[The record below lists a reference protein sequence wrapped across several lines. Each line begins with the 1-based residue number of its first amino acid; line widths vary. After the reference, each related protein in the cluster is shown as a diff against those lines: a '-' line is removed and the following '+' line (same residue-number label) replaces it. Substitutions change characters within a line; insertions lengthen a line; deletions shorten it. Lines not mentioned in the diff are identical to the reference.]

1 MMRQS
6 INKTIATLVVAS
18 LGVFSLSAIAGQDE
32 TQRQIVQQAIKAKQK
47 LKEAEAAKA
56 QERQRLMGEHLK
68 MMKET
73 LGEMQKLK
81 PKDGMTAQEHEAWIA
96 AHQSLMEDLMSQMM
110 EEHHM
115 MMGMGKMPAGMD
127 DMHQH

>member
-1 MMRQS
+1 MMRQT
-6 INKTIATLVVAS
+6 INKSIATLILAS
-18 LGVFSLSAIAGQDE
+18 LGAFSLSAIAGQDE

-56 QERQRLMGEHLK
+56 LERQRLMGDHLK

-73 LGEMQKLK
+73 LGEMRKLK
-81 PKDGMTAQEHEAWIA
+81 PTDGMTAQEHEAWIET
-96 AHQSLMEDLMSQMM
+96 HQSLMEEMMSQMM

>member
-1 MMRQS
+1 MMRQT
-6 INKTIATLVVAS
+6 INKSIATLILAS
-18 LGVFSLSAIAGQDE
+18 LGAFSLSAIAGQDE

-56 QERQRLMGEHLK
+56 KERQRLMDEHLK

-73 LGEMQKLK
+73 LGEMRKLK
-81 PKDGMTAQEHEAWIA
+81 PTDGMTAQEHEAWIET
-96 AHQSLMEDLMSQMM
+96 HQSLMEEMMSQMM

-127 DMHQH
+127 DMHQY